1 MKQTIQK
8 LKDRSIFKV
17 NSLVTAKI
25 TKEFMGSPVEKVVTL
40 KVHELGEDYCLADE
54 QDCLDYTIPMRK
66 ILFSSIITIDGME
79 PIELA
84 AVYGLEPKT
93 ERFRR
98 RETNK

>member
-1 MKQTIQK
+1 MKQTILK
-8 LKDRSIFKV
+8 LKEKGIFKT
-17 NSLVTAKI
+17 NSLVTAQI
-25 TKEFMGSPVEKVVTL
+25 TKEFMGSPVEKIVTL

-54 QDCLDYTIPMRK
+54 QDCLDYNIPMRK
-66 ILFSSIITIDGME
+66 ILFNNILTIDGME

>member
-1 MKQTIQK
+1 MKQTILK
-8 LKDRSIFKV
+8 LKEKGIFKI
-17 NSLVTAKI
+17 NSLVTAQI
-25 TKEFMGSPVEKVVTL
+25 TKDFMGSPVEKNVTL

-54 QDCLDYTIPMRK
+54 QDCLDYNIPMRK
-66 ILFSSIITIDGME
+66 ILFNNILTIDGME

>member
-1 MKQTIQK
+1 MKQTILK
-8 LKDRSIFKV
+8 LKEKGIFKI
-17 NSLVTAKI
+17 NSLVTAQI

-54 QDCLDYTIPMRK
+54 QDCLDYNIPMRK
-66 ILFSSIITIDGME
+66 ILFNNILTIDGME

>member
-1 MKQTIQK
+1 MKQTILK
-8 LKDRSIFKV
+8 LKEKGIFKI
-17 NSLVTAKI
+17 NSLVTAQI
-25 TKEFMGSPVEKVVTL
+25 TKEFMGSPVEKIVTL

-54 QDCLDYTIPMRK
+54 QDCLDYNIPMRK
-66 ILFSSIITIDGME
+66 ILFNNILTIDGME

>member
-1 MKQTIQK
+1 MKQTILK
-8 LKDRSIFKV
+8 LKEKIIFKI
-17 NSLVTAKI
+17 NSLVTAQI
-25 TKEFMGSPVEKVVTL
+25 TKEFMGSPVEKIVTL

-54 QDCLDYTIPMRK
+54 QDCLDYNIPMRK
-66 ILFSSIITIDGME
+66 ILFNNILTIDGME

>member
-1 MKQTIQK
+1 MTHTIKK
-8 LKDRSIFKV
+8 LKDKGIFKI
-17 NSLVTAKI
+17 NSLITAKI
-25 TKEFMGSPVEKVVTL
+25 TKDFMGSPVEKLVTL
-40 KVHELGEDYCLADE
+40 KVHQLGEDHCLADE

-66 ILFSSIITIDGME
+66 ILFVNILTIDGME
-79 PIELA
+79 PVELA